1 MRSLSI
7 VLLDAHFVHIVEA
20 FNKCS
25 NDRHDQNIRTN
36 IACLWL
42 SPQVE
47 RDFSLVPA
55 GCPV

>member
-42 SPQVE
+42 SPQL
-47 RDFSLVPA
+47 FI
-55 GCPV
+55 